1 MSTCSVMII
10 TQNEQ
15 DNIRACL
22 ESVSWAEEIVVVDA
36 ESRDETRSICA
47 EFTDR
52 IFVRPWPGFA
62 AQKEFALNQCR
73 SDWVLSL
80 DADERVRPDLRQ
92 EIQGMLSENAQEDG
106 YRVAR
111 RSYFLGRWIG
121 HCGWYPGYQ
130 VRLFRRERVRM
141 IKSRVHEGFEV
152 QGHIGTL
159 RGDLDHFSH
168 LTLFSSLQKL
178 NRYTSLEA
186 LDRLDRRRVHAIDFL
201 THPLAEFLKKYIR
214 LQGFRDGSHGYLL
227 SWVSALVKMVL
238 YMKIWHLQ
246 RLPQDRIEELKRNT
260 L

>member
-1 MSTCSVMII
+1 MII
-10 TQNEQ
+10 TQNEHN
-15 DNIRACL
+15 NIRECL
-22 ESVSWAEEIVVVDA
+22 ESVRWADEIVVVDA
-36 ESRDETRSICA
+36 ESSDDTRSICA
-47 EFTDR
+47 EYTDR
-52 IFVRPWPGFA
+52 IFVRPWSGFA

-80 DADERVRPDLRQ
+80 DADERVRPDLRE
-92 EIQGMLSENAQEDG
+92 EIQGLLTGTPKEDG

-111 RSYFLGRWIG
+111 RSYFLGRWIR

-130 VRLFRRERVRM
+130 VRLFRRNRVRM

-152 QGHIGTL
+152 QGPMGTL
-159 RGDLDHFSH
+159 EYDLDHFSH
-168 LTLFSSLQKL
+168 PTLFSSIQKL

-186 LDRLDRRRVHAIDFL
+186 LDRLDRRQVHAIDFL

-227 SWVSALVKMVL
+227 SWISALVKMVL

-246 RLPQDRIEELKRNT
+246 HLPQDRIEELKRNT